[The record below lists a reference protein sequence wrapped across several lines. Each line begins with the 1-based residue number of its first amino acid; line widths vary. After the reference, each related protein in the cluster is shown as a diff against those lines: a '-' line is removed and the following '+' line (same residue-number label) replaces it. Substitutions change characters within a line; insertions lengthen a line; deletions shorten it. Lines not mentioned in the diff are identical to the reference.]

1 MILKQIWWRLGLW
14 GMVGAIAAGCSAG
27 PPPPPLRVGSNPW
40 PGYSPLYL
48 ARSLDYYPENT
59 VQLVD
64 LPSTTEVTRAYR
76 NGDLDVVAVTLDEL
90 LQVATTRPQI
100 RAIVVTDISAGGDV
114 ILGRAPASRVQDL
127 RGKRI
132 GVESSALGAYVL
144 TRALQLA
151 DMEVTDVQVI
161 PLSFAEQ
168 EQAFRSGSID
178 AVVTFDPI
186 RSQLVQAGAV
196 TLFDSRQ
203 LPGEIVDVLA
213 VDASLLDQRLE
224 DLQGLAQGWFRAVT
238 YLKDNPEDALQR
250 MAPRQGMSPEELR
263 QALELLHIPPASEN
277 YALLNT
283 RRNRS
288 LGPTLG
294 RLARLMVD
302 RQLLSVVPPDPTTLL
317 EVRALPPEVR
327 DRAAT
332 PDQP

>member
-1 MILKQIWWRLGLW
+1 MVLKQTWQRLGLW
-14 GMVGAIAAGCSAG
+14 GLIGAIAAGCSAG
-27 PPPPPLRVGSNPW
+27 PPPPPLRVGANPW
-40 PGYSPLYL
+40 PGYGPLHL
-48 ARSLDYYPENT
+48 ARSLNYYPEGT

-90 LQVATTRPQI
+90 LQIAATRPQI

-114 ILGRAPASRVQDL
+114 ILGRPPATTVRDL

-151 DMEVTDVQVI
+151 EMEVTDVQVI
-161 PLSFAEQ
+161 PLSLAEQ

-178 AVVTFDPI
+178 AVVTFDPV
-186 RSQLVQAGAV
+186 RSQLVRAGAV

-213 VDASLLDQRLE
+213 ADSTLLDQRLK
-224 DLQGLAQGWFRAVT
+224 DFQGLVQGWFRAVT
-238 YLKDNPEDALQR
+238 YLKENPEDAIGR
-250 MAPRQGMSPEELR
+250 MAPRQGMTTAELR
-263 QALELLHIPPASEN
+263 QALQLLHIPPASESH
-277 YALLNT
+277 ALLNT
-283 RRNRS
+283 KGNQS

-302 RQLLSVVPPDPTTLL
+302 RQLLSAVPPDPAMLL
-317 EVRALPPEVR
+317 DGRAFSTAVR
-327 DRAAT
+327 DRAGI